1 MPTCRL
7 HVAVQTRSD
16 RSYAFANGRY
26 RRRTLLVNQRRSW
39 RRTDKVDEVS
49 GGLRLPA
56 ATHGELTSGKH
67 PSELEPALR
76 PLLTFT
82 CSPQRMIRAFGRC
95 AGEGWLDEF
104 GGQLLLSQCVSVMSI
119 IDGLHEVGV
128 SSCRERGYEPE
139 ARYSDTPVCTL
150 LVVAG
155 SSTCSGSHAGCTHG
169 MCMFGSAA
177 AAYSAHMARISR
189 VRMMAPRSG
198 GARDSRRSHDLHARA

>member
-95 AGEGWLDEF
+95 AGKGWLDEF

-128 SSCRERGYEPE
+128 SSCKSMDTSRKLDILTRRC
-139 ARYSDTPVCTL
+139 AR
-150 LVVAG
+150 
-155 SSTCSGSHAGCTHG
+155 CSWWL
-169 MCMFGSAA
+169 AA
-177 AAYSAHMARISR
+177 QLAADRMRA
-189 VRMMAPRSG
+189 VRMGCACLEAPPLPTSRTWHRSVEC
-198 GARDSRRSHDLHARA
+198 A